1 MNGLL
6 TSNGQVAVRTV
17 GLILVRQ
24 VADLVIGDEGAAA
37 GAGGVAVLQ
46 AGEAEGQV
54 PGAGAVRG
62 WMV

>member
-1 MNGLL
+1 M
-6 TSNGQVAVRTV
+6 
-17 GLILVRQ
+17 
-24 VADLVIGDEGAAA
+24 IGDEGAAA

-62 WMV
+62 WMVWPQQRQVTGSSILDSS